1 MLPFMG
7 QPETTTESSH
17 GLVERAPQTQVV
29 PTRRKKPVVSAQGTA
44 DAPPARGK
52 LPEFSRP
59 ILGARPETPA
69 VEKVPL
75 SEIRSR
81 NFIRHQELWA
91 VQEANKKLLK
101 DKQKRARKDNLCAT
115 LVKAGKKDRELGREK
130 TVCGTFATNHGLCR
144 KHYNLKY
151 LKVPPIQPGAGAT
164 MRPFA
169 GWQLP
174 GNMTEKQHEGLRALP
189 LRTGYAHCIEALNAL
204 DPSNILE
211 AIFEKPASR
220 KSMR

>member
-1 MLPFMG
+1 MVSPA
-7 QPETTTESSH
+7 SSAEAH
-17 GLVERAPQTQVV
+17 
-29 PTRRKKPVVSAQGTA
+29 
-44 DAPPARGK
+44 PARGQ
-52 LPEFSRP
+52 LPDFPRP
-59 ILGARPETPA
+59 ILGARPETPD

-81 NFIRHQELWA
+81 NLIRHQELYA

-101 DKQKRARKDNLCAT
+101 ERQKRARKENLCTA

-130 TVCGTFATNHGLCR
+130 DVCGTFATNHGLCR

-189 LRTGYAHCIEALNAL
+189 LRTSYADCLEVLIAL

-211 AIFEKPASR
+211 AICEKPASM
-220 KSMR
+220 KSKP